1 MRSADKRLGRRGRR
15 QVISA
20 AIQALEP
27 RVLLSTINGPC
38 PDDPDGSPAPTG
50 LTPVVTQSP
59 TGASSTF
66 PLSSVPQLHS
76 DPGAR
81 DQLYLD
87 FIGAPAQTWGAYSV
101 PATPAFD
108 QDGDPTTFSS
118 GEITAIQQIWAVV
131 AEAYSHFNIDATTVA
146 PASLVHNQNLEIV
159 VGGNGAWTGGSY
171 GGLSYTGA
179 FSNSFEPNVSWVFS
193 NNLANAPFYCGEASS
208 HEAGHEF
215 GLNHQSV
222 WSGTTLVDEY
232 NPGNS
237 LTAPIMGDSYGA
249 QRGLWW
255 DGTSDVS
262 STTIQ
267 DDMAVIS
274 SSTNGFGYRPQDH
287 GQSIATAN
295 ALSVS
300 SANVSGSGIIEKT
313 SDTDFFSF
321 STAAGSVTL
330 NVNTIA
336 FGATLHAKLQLF
348 NASGTLIATAAN
360 ANTLGQTITATLA
373 AGTYYLSVDSYG
385 QYGDVGQY
393 TVSGTVATAQVT
405 PTFTISGPASVNEGS
420 SYTLNLSA
428 TDPGQTVSSCA
439 INWGDGSAIQTV
451 TGNPSSISHV
461 YSLGPNSYT
470 ISAAA
475 TDGTGTYNASGTQPV
490 SVLHIA
496 PIASISGAPS
506 VNELAAYTL
515 NLSVLDPNHTILS
528 WAINWGD
535 GSAVQTVS
543 GNPPTVTHTFAT
555 GPHSY
560 TISATVT
567 DDVGTY
573 AAGNTQAV
581 SVLHVPPTVSISGVS
596 SVNEQSTYTLSLT
609 ASDPGHTIVSWAIN
623 WGDGSAV
630 QTVTGDPPSVTHTFA
645 TGPNSYTI
653 SANLT
658 DDVGTYAAAATQAV
672 SVLHVPPT
680 LGISGPSSV
689 TAGAMYTLNLSSSDA
704 GHTILSWAINWGDGS
719 SIQNVSG
726 NPSNVSHVYAS
737 GPASCTISATATDD
751 VGTYSAAAT
760 VAVSVQ
766 ASSGTPVFNISGPAS
781 VNEQSPYTLSLFA
794 TDPGHTVSSWA
805 INWGDGSAVQTI
817 TGNPA
822 SVSHVY
828 AAGPN
833 AYSITAAATDD
844 TGTYPAG
851 NSQVVSVLH
860 VPPTVAIS
868 GAGSV
873 TLPAA
878 YTLNL
883 SVTDPGHAITGWTIN
898 WGDGSPAQVV
908 GNVASVTHAFA
919 APGNYQINASVTDN
933 TATFASN
940 SLSVQVNPVPD
951 TTPPTAS
958 ASLGSVAS
966 HNTFSVTYSDNV
978 SVKEATLGNGNVLV
992 TGPNGFSE
1000 LATLSGLSTTSNA
1013 PSITAAYIL
1022 TPPGGAWTYSADGIY
1037 TVWMQP
1043 NSVTDISGNP
1053 VAAETLGTFTINI
1066 APPSIPGKG
1075 HHTKSGT
1082 LAATGAAT
1090 YVSFALAAPSMASL
1104 QLSTAQP
1111 GITLE
1116 LLDANFNTIAGKSGK
1131 KSTSFAQ
1138 PLNAGTYYVR
1148 VTYTGAKATTYQIGL
1163 TTKALTVAQRARLS
1177 LS

>member
-1 MRSADKRLGRRGRR
+1 MS
-15 QVISA
+15 
-20 AIQALEP
+20 
-27 RVLLSTINGPC
+27 
-38 PDDPDGSPAPTG
+38 
-50 LTPVVTQSP
+50 
-59 TGASSTF
+59 
-66 PLSSVPQLHS
+66 
-76 DPGAR
+76 
-81 DQLYLD
+81 
-87 FIGAPAQTWGAYSV
+87 
-101 PATPAFD
+101 
-108 QDGDPTTFSS
+108 
-118 GEITAIQQIWAVV
+118 
-131 AEAYSHFNIDATTVA
+131 
-146 PASLVHNQNLEIV
+146 
-159 VGGNGAWTGGSY
+159 
-171 GGLSYTGA
+171 
-179 FSNSFEPNVSWVFS
+179 
-193 NNLANAPFYCGEASS
+193 
-208 HEAGHEF
+208 
-215 GLNHQSV
+215 
-222 WSGTTLVDEY
+222 
-232 NPGNS
+232 
-237 LTAPIMGDSYGA
+237 
-249 QRGLWW
+249 
-255 DGTSDVS
+255 
-262 STTIQ
+262 
-267 DDMAVIS
+267 
-274 SSTNGFGYRPQDH
+274 
-287 GQSIATAN
+287 
-295 ALSVS
+295 
-300 SANVSGSGIIEKT
+300 
-313 SDTDFFSF
+313 
-321 STAAGSVTL
+321 
-330 NVNTIA
+330 
-336 FGATLHAKLQLF
+336 
-348 NASGTLIATAAN
+348 
-360 ANTLGQTITATLA
+360 
-373 AGTYYLSVDSYG
+373 
-385 QYGDVGQY
+385 
-393 TVSGTVATAQVT
+393 
-405 PTFTISGPASVNEGS
+405 
-420 SYTLNLSA
+420 
-428 TDPGQTVSSCA
+428 
-439 INWGDGSAIQTV
+439 
-451 TGNPSSISHV
+451 
-461 YSLGPNSYT
+461 
-470 ISAAA
+470 
-475 TDGTGTYNASGTQPV
+475 
-490 SVLHIA
+490 
-496 PIASISGAPS
+496 
-506 VNELAAYTL
+506 
-515 NLSVLDPNHTILS
+515 
-528 WAINWGD
+528 
-535 GSAVQTVS
+535 
-543 GNPPTVTHTFAT
+543 
-555 GPHSY
+555 
-560 TISATVT
+560 
-567 DDVGTY
+567 TY
-573 AAGNTQAV
+573 AAGN
-581 SVLHVPPTVSISGVS
+581 
-596 SVNEQSTYTLSLT
+596 
-609 ASDPGHTIVSWAIN
+609 
-623 WGDGSAV
+623 
-630 QTVTGDPPSVTHTFA
+630 
-645 TGPNSYTI
+645 
-653 SANLT
+653 
-658 DDVGTYAAAATQAV
+658 TQAV

-781 VNEQSPYTLSLFA
+781 VNEQSPYTLSLSA

-844 TGTYPAG
+844 TGTYPAD

-919 APGNYQINASVTDN
+919 TPGNYQINASVTDN

-1000 LATLSGLSTTSNA
+1000 LAALSGLSTTSNA

-1022 TPPGGAWTYSADGIY
+1022 TAPGGAWTYSADGIY
-1037 TVWMQP
+1037 TVTMEA
-1043 NSVTDISGNP
+1043 NSVTDTAGNP

-1066 APPSIPGKG
+1066 APPSIPSKG

-1104 QLSTAQP
+1104 QLSTGQP

-1116 LLDANFNTIAGKSGK
+1116 LLDSNFNTIAGRSGK
-1131 KSTSFAQ
+1131 KSVSFAQ

-1148 VTYTGAKATTYQIGL
+1148 VSYSGARATTYQVGL
-1163 TTKALTVAQRARLS
+1163 TTKPLTVAQRARLTNG
-1177 LS
+1177 